1 MKLLDI
7 LPFTLL
13 QAYAVLRASGY
24 TLIWETCIL
33 LKVYP
38 GDFVGKIFL
47 FNELKKLQCRS

>member
-1 MKLLDI
+1 MKLLEI